1 MTDKHNLKRQHA
13 YRDRMKEAGFK
24 QFTVWAHFEDT
35 HKVREYSN
43 KLKDQRLNT
52 ADNVGHS

>member
-1 MTDKHNLKRQHA
+1 
-13 YRDRMKEAGFK
+13 MKEAGFK